1 LSSFLQGLLLGKNII
16 MNLKL
21 KEFAKDSLFYAVG
34 HWISKLGSFI
44 LVPILSRIFLP
55 SDYGIIDLL
64 NFSYVFTLMIISLNM
79 DTGVQKYYF
88 LREGE
93 ERKILL
99 SSTMFF
105 RFIFTSLVSF
115 IIVIFSRKISYLVFQ
130 RVDYSTAISVL
141 AAALP
146 LADINSQLMLLLRLK
161 RRAVS
166 FSVYNVSYVIIQP
179 VLTYVCVVG
188 LQKNIEGVFIAQ
200 LATIIIISVPLLM
213 QQRSDYAKVIKLREA
228 IHIMKFSLPGL
239 PAIVQ
244 GSVLNILP
252 RYFLAYFSTLTAVG
266 LYGIADRIANTIEMF
281 KSSFNNAW
289 NPFAFSN
296 AGKADEKYLY
306 EQVFRLFALCLL
318 LLITALAFF
327 AKEILSLLTP
337 ASYHSAAI
345 LVGGIC
351 VYYALRALTLIY
363 STGLY
368 SVNKVAHTSLL
379 AAVQV
384 VVFVI
389 SAVVLVPYY
398 NAMGLV
404 LSLDVSA
411 LVYFICYGLTVKK
424 YFSFNFSSRRLI
436 IALALAI
443 LGEGYVYHLSLAS
456 NNVTSVNIFLKK
468 LILLSVYAISSYLIV
483 LKKNERNAIG
493 NRIKSLI
500 SSSGCQTHL

>member
-1 LSSFLQGLLLGKNII
+1 MNI
-16 MNLKL
+16 KL
-21 KEFAKDSLFYAVG
+21 KEFAKDSFLYAVG
-34 HWISKLGSFI
+34 HWISKLGSLI

-64 NFSYVFTLMIISLNM
+64 NFSYAFILMIISLNM

-88 LREGE
+88 FREGE

-99 SSTMFF
+99 SSTMAF
-105 RFIFTSLVSF
+105 RFVFTSLVAF
-115 IIVIFSRKISYLVFQ
+115 IVVIFSRQISQLIFH
-130 RVDYSTAISVL
+130 RTNYSIAISLL

-161 RRAVS
+161 RKAVS
-166 FSVYNVSYVIIQP
+166 FSIYNVIQVIIQP
-179 VLTYVCVVG
+179 ILTYVCVVS
-188 LQKNIEGVFIAQ
+188 LQQNLEGVFIAQ
-200 LATIIIISVPLLM
+200 LATIIIISAPLMM
-213 QQRSDYAKVIKLREA
+213 QQRSDFAKVMKLREA

-239 PAIVQ
+239 PAIIQ
-244 GSVLNILP
+244 GSVMSLLP
-252 RYFLAYFSTLTAVG
+252 RYFLAYFSTLAAVG

-306 EQVFRLFALCLL
+306 EQVFRFFSLCLL
-318 LLITALAFF
+318 LLITALTFF
-327 AKEILSLLTP
+327 AGEILSLLTP
-337 ASYHSAAI
+337 PSYHSAAI

-351 VYYALRALTLIY
+351 VYYAIRALTLIY

-384 VVFVI
+384 AVFVV
-389 SAVVLVPYY
+389 SAVLLVPYY
-398 NAMGLV
+398 SAMGLV

-411 LVYFICYGLTVKK
+411 VVYFICYGLTVKK
-424 YFSFNFSSRRLI
+424 YFYFNFSSRRLT
-436 IALALAI
+436 LALVLAI
-443 LGEGYVYHLSLAS
+443 SGEGYVYYISLAS
-456 NNVTSVNIFLKK
+456 NNVTSVSVFLKK
-468 LILLSVYAISSYLIV
+468 LIILSVYAILSYLII
-483 LKKNERNAIG
+483 LHKNERIAIE
-493 NRIKSLI
+493 NRIKSLFVSI
-500 SSSGCQTHL
+500 

>member
-1 LSSFLQGLLLGKNII
+1 
-16 MNLKL
+16 MNFKL
-21 KEFAKDSLFYAVG
+21 KEFAKDSLFYAG
-34 HWISKLGSFI
+34 GQWISKLGSLI

-79 DTGVQKYYF
+79 DTGVQKFYF

-99 SSTMFF
+99 SSTMSF
-105 RFIFTSLVSF
+105 RFIFTSLVAF
-115 IIVIFSRKISYLVFQ
+115 LVVIFSRQISQLVFHTMN
-130 RVDYSTAISVL
+130 YSTAISLL
-141 AAALP
+141 AVALP
-146 LADINSQLMLLLRLK
+146 LADIKSQLMLLLRLK
-161 RRAVS
+161 RKSVS
-166 FSVYNVSYVIIQP
+166 FSVYNVSQIIIQP
-179 VLTYVCVVG
+179 VLTYICVVS
-188 LQKNIEGVFIAQ
+188 LQQNLEGVFVAQ
-200 LATIIIISVPLLM
+200 LATIIIISAPLMM
-213 QQRSDYAKVIKLREA
+213 QQRGDYAKAIKLREA

-239 PAIVQ
+239 PDIVH
-244 GSVLNILP
+244 GSVMNILP
-252 RYFLAYFSTLTAVG
+252 RYLLAYFSTLTAVG
-266 LYGIADRIANTIEMF
+266 LYGIADRIANTIDMF

-296 AGKADEKYLY
+296 AGKEDEKYLY

-337 ASYHSAAI
+337 PSYHSAAI

-351 VYYALRALTLIY
+351 IYYALRALTLVY

-389 SAVVLVPYY
+389 SAIVLVPSY

-411 LVYFICYGLTVKK
+411 AVYFICYGLTVKK
-424 YFSFNFSSRRLI
+424 YFSFNFSSRRLTV
-436 IALALAI
+436 ALALAI
-443 LGEGYVYHLSLAS
+443 SGGGYVYYLSLDS
-456 NNVTSVNIFLKK
+456 NNVTSVSIFLKK
-468 LILLSVYAISSYLIV
+468 LILLAIYAILSYLIV
-483 LKKNERNAIG
+483 LKKRERSAIG
-493 NRIKSLI
+493 NKIKSLFVSI
-500 SSSGCQTHL
+500 